1 MSAEQSRQFKGYVL
15 QHGESGVTAWLK
27 DQKVGHLNV
36 IDGVVDDVA
45 VEPKHQEKGIATAM
59 LQFGRQVRPI
69 SHNTEANQT
78 PSGRMWAQAVP

>member
-1 MSAEQSRQFKGYVL
+1 MAIEQSRQFKGYLL
-15 QHGESGVTAWLK
+15 QNSPTGVTAWHK
-27 DQKVGHLNV
+27 EQQIGHLNV

-59 LQFGRQVRPI
+59 LKFGREHRPI